1 MWLDD
6 NTVIACSRCDAVF
19 WTHIMSPVLI
29 SILCILFVKLGGGR
43 CFLYVCICVFIFSKF
58 HLLLR
63 SIMLNRRKWYM
74 VCTYIAIFYLFI
86 FFFKP

>member
-43 CFLYVCICVFIFSKF
+43 CFLYVCICVFIFEISLVAEIYHVEQEEMVHGL
-58 HLLLR
+58 HLY
-63 SIMLNRRKWYM
+63 SNI
-74 VCTYIAIFYLFI
+74 LFI
-86 FFFKP
+86 LFFF